1 MKVILLK
8 DVKGLGKEGDLVN
21 AKDGYARNFL
31 FPKNLAIE
39 ATDSNLRKL
48 EEKKAIEDA
57 KIEKDK
63 KEALELKN
71 KIENTSVKIIAK
83 GGTGGRLFGSI
94 TSADIAEELKKQ
106 HKINIDKKKIDLKDN
121 IRTQGTTEV
130 EIKLYTEVSAKLKV
144 NIQVE

>member
-39 ATDSNLRKL
+39 ATNSNLRKL

>member
-94 TSADIAEELKKQ
+94 TPADIAEELKKQ

>member
-1 MKVILLK
+1 MCSS
-8 DVKGLGKEGDLVN
+8 DL
-21 AKDGYARNFL
+21 
-31 FPKNLAIE
+31 
-39 ATDSNLRKL
+39 SNLRKL

>member
-31 FPKNLAIE
+31 FPKNLAVE
-39 ATDSNLRKL
+39 ANASNLKKL

-57 KIEKDK
+57 RIEKEK
-63 KEALELKN
+63 KEALELKD
-71 KIENTSVKIIAK
+71 KIEKTTIKIDAK

-94 TSADIAEELKKQ
+94 TSADIAQELKKQ
-106 HKINIDKKKIDLKDN
+106 YKINIDKKKIDLKEN
-121 IRTQGTTEV
+121 IKTTGITEV
-130 EIKLYTEVSAKLKV
+130 EIKLYPEISATLKV

>member
-94 TSADIAEELKKQ
+94 TSADMAEELKKQ